1 MKANGYL
8 RKILTYSADAL
19 SVVAG
24 SVVCSLMF
32 YPETFLRDS
41 AVSFIL
47 VLIISMGLFSIIFKT
62 YENPISAN
70 AALSALSAASTFFAG
85 LILAVVLMVL
95 INAELFDI
103 FHLVNL
109 VVYSVFIM
117 CLYRLILVL
126 ARRLNT
132 YMVVRNRSSGI
143 QRVII
148 MGAGDAGSYLADM
161 LRNDKSKNMY
171 PIAFI
176 DDNPELA
183 GKLIKGLRVVGN
195 RSLIPYAA
203 EKYKADI
210 IIIAIPFVDNSTIRD
225 IFGLCNEAN
234 CVVRRFGNMTTFTDE
249 ALRKA
254 TINEINVEDLLGRD
268 VVKLDLESVSD
279 YIRGKTVLVSGGA
292 GSIGLELCNQIL
304 NYKAELVVIFDI
316 SENNIFRAEIEL
328 SKKYPRTQFVSC
340 IGSIQDRSRLRE
352 VFEKYRPSIVFHAA
366 AHKHVPMME
375 SNPQEALKNNV
386 MGTLNMVEM
395 TIKCKADRFI
405 LISTDKAVNPTNI
418 MGATKRVAEMLI
430 QRANAW
436 GSTSFS
442 AVRFGNVLG
451 SEGSVVPLF
460 KRQIQSGG
468 PVTVTDKR
476 IKRYFMTIP
485 EAVQLVLETGAI
497 SKGGEI
503 FVLDMGEPVY
513 IYDLATSMIRL
524 SGLVPDKDIKI
535 EITGLRPGEK
545 LFEEISLTD
554 ETVTRTEND
563 RIFILKASGKPPVLF
578 EAEFDKL
585 CQSIDNRD
593 FSTAFSKVH
602 ILVPTFK
609 EKTSSLSV

>member
-1 MKANGYL
+1 MNGKNTA
-8 RKILTYSADAL
+8 RKLLTFVADAL

-24 SVVCSLMF
+24 SVVCTWMF
-32 YPETFLRDS
+32 YPASILNGGVTSFL
-41 AVSFIL
+41 L
-47 VLIISMGLFSIIFKT
+47 VLVISMGLLSIIFKT
-62 YENPISAN
+62 YENPIFDN
-70 AALSALSAASTFFAG
+70 IALSVMSAVATFVPAF
-85 LILAVVLMVL
+85 ILAVVFMFVSNMEH
-95 INAELFDI
+95 INI
-103 FHLVNL
+103 VQLVNL
-109 VVYSVFIM
+109 VVYSACFLS
-117 CLYRLILVL
+117 LYRLSLFL

-132 YMVVRNRSSGI
+132 YFIVRDKKSGI
-143 QRVII
+143 KRVVI
-148 MGAGDAGSYLADM
+148 MGAGDAGKYLADM

-171 PIAFI
+171 PVAFI
-176 DDNPELA
+176 DDNPELT
-183 GKLIKGLRVVGN
+183 GKNIKGLKVVGN

-210 IIIAIPFVDNSTIRD
+210 IVIAIPFVDNSTIRD
-225 IFGLCNEAN
+225 IFRLCNEAD
-234 CVVRRFGNMTTFTDE
+234 CTVRRFGNMTTFTDE
-249 ALRKA
+249 ALKKA
-254 TINEINVEDLLGRD
+254 TINEIKVEDLLGRD
-268 VVKLDLESVSD
+268 VVKLDLKSVSD
-279 YIRGKTVLVSGGA
+279 YIEGKTVLVSGGA
-292 GSIGLELCNQIL
+292 GSIGFELCNQIL

-316 SENNIFRAEIEL
+316 SENNIFKAEIEL

-340 IGSIQDRSRLRE
+340 IGSIQDRARLRE

-375 SNPQEALKNNV
+375 NNPQEALKNNV

-395 TIKCKADRFI
+395 AIKSKTERFI

-436 GSTSFS
+436 GGTWFS

-460 KRQIQSGG
+460 KKQIQAGG
-468 PVTVTDKR
+468 PVTVTDKS

-497 SKGGEI
+497 SQGGEI

-524 SGLVPDKDIKI
+524 SGLQPEKDIKI

-545 LFEEISLTD
+545 LFEEISLNN
-554 ETVTRTEND
+554 ESVSKTEND
-563 RIFILKASGKPPVLF
+563 RIFILKANGKPPVLF

-593 FSTAFSKVH
+593 FPAAFSKVH
-602 ILVPTFK
+602 VLVPTFRDK
-609 EKTSSLSV
+609 ISGMSV